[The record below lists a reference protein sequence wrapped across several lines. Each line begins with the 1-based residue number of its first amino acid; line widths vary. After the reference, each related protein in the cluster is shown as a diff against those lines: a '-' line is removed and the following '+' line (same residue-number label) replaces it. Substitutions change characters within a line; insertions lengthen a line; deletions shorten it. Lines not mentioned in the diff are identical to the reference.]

1 MTSAPVDAYAR
12 GMTSVPNVSLS
23 TGTTTID
30 IPQLGFGVWQVPDAE
45 VTDAVATAL
54 EVGYRSIDTA
64 AAYQNEAGVG
74 QALARTDV
82 PREEIFLTTKVW
94 NDEQGYEATL
104 RSFDASAKRLGQEV
118 VDLYLIHWPVP
129 SKDAYVD
136 TWRALLELRSQGR
149 IRAAGVC
156 NFQPAH
162 LQRLLDETG
171 ELPALNQIEL
181 HPRLQQAEL
190 RAFHAQHGIVTEA
203 WSPLASGG
211 DLLADPVVTGIAQ
224 RLSRTPAQ
232 VILRWHLQLGN
243 VVIPKSVTPSRIAEN
258 FAIFDF
264 ALDPADLAAIE
275 GLNRDERTG
284 PDPDT
289 FDVGA

>member
-1 MTSAPVDAYAR
+1 MTSAPD
-12 GMTSVPNVSLS
+12 VSLS
-23 TGTTTID
+23 AGSTTID
-30 IPQLGFGVWQVPDAE
+30 IPQLGFGVWQVPDAD
-45 VTDAVATAL
+45 VTDAVTTAL

-64 AAYQNEAGVG
+64 AAYENEDGVG
-74 QALARTDV
+74 RALARTDV
-82 PREEIFLTTKVW
+82 PRQEIFLTTKVW
-94 NDEQGYEATL
+94 NDQQGYDATL
-104 RSFDASAKRLGQEV
+104 RSFEASAKRLGQDV

-129 SKDAYVD
+129 AKDAYVD
-136 TWRALLELRSQGR
+136 TWRALLELRAQGR

-181 HPRLQQAEL
+181 HPRLQQREL
-190 RAFHAQHGIVTEA
+190 RAFHAQHGIVTED

-211 DLLADPVVTGIAQ
+211 ELLQDPVVTGIAQ
-224 RLSRTPAQ
+224 RLARTPAQ
-232 VILRWHLQLGN
+232 VVLRWHVQLGH

-258 FAIFDF
+258 FQIFDF
-264 ALDPADLAAIE
+264 ELEPEDLAAIE
-275 GLNRDERTG
+275 GMDRGERTG

-289 FDVGA
+289 FNLGA